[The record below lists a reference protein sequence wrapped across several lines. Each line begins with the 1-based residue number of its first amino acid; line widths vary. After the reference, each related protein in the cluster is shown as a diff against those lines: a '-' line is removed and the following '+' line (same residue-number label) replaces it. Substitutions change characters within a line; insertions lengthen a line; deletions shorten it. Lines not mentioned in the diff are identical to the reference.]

1 MRRSARPARCRGVP
15 LLPLIAFIAVSVLAT
30 GTATSQPAD
39 VRQIDA
45 GSSRVVY
52 WARHHELAARVATI
66 VEEPL
71 RLPGLPGAATPE
83 NSTIYLAPSP
93 PVFDSLTGGRAPH
106 WSAGVAIPAQRVV
119 VIPVYPVR
127 ADFQRDPLV
136 TLRHELAHLVLHHEL
151 PAPPPRWFDEGYA
164 TWASG
169 GWDQSSAWQIRL
181 AFLLGRAPPLDS
193 LTLEW
198 PRGAE
203 EARLA
208 YLLSAS
214 AVRYLAEIG
223 GAHGFEIL
231 LSVWREEGSLDAA
244 LRQVYGMTPGQ
255 FERNWGRMVQRRYGW
270 LLAISQIAL
279 FWTFAALL
287 LIVLFW
293 IRRRRKRERLAQ
305 LELEELA
312 SPDGEGEDPGSAED
326 PEVPPPRGVDASRH
340 AE

>member
-1 MRRSARPARCRGVP
+1 MEA
-15 LLPLIAFIAVSVLAT
+15 
-30 GTATSQPAD
+30 
-39 VRQIDA
+39 
-45 GSSRVVY
+45 
-52 WARHHELAARVATI
+52 
-66 VEEPL
+66 PL
-71 RLPGLPGAATPE
+71 RFPGLPDARTPE
-83 NSTIYLAPSP
+83 NSIVYLAPSP
-93 PVFDSLTGGRAPH
+93 AVFDSLTGGRAPH
-106 WSAGVAIPAQRVV
+106 WSAGVAIPAQRLAVV
-119 VIPVYPVR
+119 PVYPVR
-127 ADFQRDPLV
+127 ADLQRDPFV

-151 PAPPPRWFDEGYA
+151 AGPPPRWFDEGYA
-164 TWASG
+164 TWVSG
-169 GWDQSSAWQIRL
+169 AWDQSSAWQIRL

-193 LTLEW
+193 LTLDW

-203 EARLA
+203 DARLA

-223 GAHGFEIL
+223 GERGFEVL
-231 LSVWREEGSLDAA
+231 LSVWKEAGSFDVA

-305 LELEELA
+305 LELEDQMYPPDEESETE
-312 SPDGEGEDPGSAED
+312 SPQDTEIHA
-326 PEVPPPRGVDASRH
+326 PRGVDASRP